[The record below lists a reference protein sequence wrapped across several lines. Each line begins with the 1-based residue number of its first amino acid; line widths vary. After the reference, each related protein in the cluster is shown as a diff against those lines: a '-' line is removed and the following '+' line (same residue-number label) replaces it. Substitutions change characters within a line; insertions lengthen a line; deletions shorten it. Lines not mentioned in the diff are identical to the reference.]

1 MKKIIALLM
10 ILSVSFSF
18 AQEQSKVELTKDGDL
33 TMATYYYEDGSI
45 EQQGTF
51 NAEGKLHGVWTS
63 YDIYGKKVAMGKYVN
78 GKKDGKWLFWTNN
91 TLKEVDYVDARV
103 ASVNEWTDKVKVA
116 VNK

>member
-10 ILSVSFSF
+10 ILSVSFTF
-18 AQEQSKVELTKDGDL
+18 AQEQPKVELTKDGEM
-33 TMATYYYEDGSI
+33 TMATYYYENGTI

-51 NAEGKLHGVWTS
+51 NADGKLHGVWTS
-63 YDIYGKKVAMGKYVN
+63 YDVNGKKLAMGKYVN

-91 TLKEVDYVDARV
+91 KLREVDYVDSKV